1 MIPDIVNISSCTI
14 LHKKNS
20 ISIRGEEILY
30 CDSHLLQPMRK
41 LLVLVILF
49 VVFTFSVVNSNS
61 INIAYAYV
69 DITSPSKG
77 QQIPV
82 ATPLIIKGTSTS
94 ANESNHCTVSVII
107 NSNFP
112 YHKVTPIGSNGTRDY
127 TTWQFIGN
135 HSYGTVKL
143 GLNRITGKYSCFP
156 NTDTS
161 DTQPDFVKHHSV
173 NIIGIAANNDN
184 NKSLATVKPVSSN
197 TSARYVSNE
206 SKPKTLLISFN
217 LENPVKSGSN
227 QTIETNV
234 HDGSNVTIAGAKVNG
249 TVMNSVNT
257 PVTNFTGITNQ
268 SGIFSYTWKIDKD
281 YKSGPF
287 TVGLYASANGYQH
300 QLTPT
305 TAVFNVTSVNVHKSS
320 SGTHKSSHHH
330 SSHSSDSGSSS
341 SNHDSSNSEHHT
353 SSSDHHSSNSD
364 SSSSD
369 HSHTLSIIH
378 IPHIHFPHIHTPK
391 LPFS

>member
-1 MIPDIVNISSCTI
+1 MPAYI
-14 LHKKNS
+14 LQ
-20 ISIRGEEILY
+20 L
-30 CDSHLLQPMRK
+30 MRK

-49 VVFTFSVVNSNS
+49 VIFTIGVVNKH
-61 INIAYAYV
+61 IAYAYV

-82 ATPLIIKGTSTS
+82 GTSLIIKGTSTF

-107 NSNFP
+107 NSIFP
-112 YHKVTPIGSNGTRDY
+112 YHKVTPIGPNGTTDY
-127 TTWQFIGN
+127 TSWQFIGN

-143 GLNRITGKYSCFP
+143 GENKITGKYSCFP

-161 DTQPDFVKHHSV
+161 NTQPDFVKHHSV
-173 NIIGIAANNDN
+173 NIIGIAANNN
-184 NKSLATVKPVSSN
+184 NKSLATVKPVSSS
-197 TSARYVSNE
+197 TSAKYVSNE
-206 SKPKTLLISFN
+206 SKPKILLISFKF
-217 LENPVKSGSN
+217 ENPVKSGSN
-227 QTIETNV
+227 QTIETTV
-234 HDGSNVTIAGAKVNG
+234 HDGSNVTIAGARVNG

-281 YKSGPF
+281 YTSGPF
-287 TVGLYASANGYQH
+287 TVGLHASANGYQH

-305 TAVFNVTSVNVHKSS
+305 TAVFNVTSAEVHKSDP
-320 SGTHKSSHHH
+320 GGHKSSHHH
-330 SSHSSDSGSSS
+330 SPRSSSSDSS
-341 SNHDSSNSEHHT
+341 SNDHHT
-353 SSSDHHSSNSD
+353 SSSDHHSSNSEDHTSSSDHHSSSSD
-364 SSSSD
+364 SSSSN